1 VNKGERV
8 TIYRIAQEAGVSVST
23 VSRVLTGSARVA
35 EDKRRAIDA
44 AIERHKFRPNAMARN
59 LARKQ
64 SKVIGCILPDVS
76 HPFYGAAFLGAES
89 RAVSLG
95 YSLLLGNTLNDN
107 TTHVT
112 HVESRLLS
120 VMLEK
125 QVDGII
131 MMGGR
136 VNETRVIAAHRDEM
150 RQVLSEVPV
159 VTACGRMKDVDCWSV
174 EINEAH
180 GIQLA
185 INYLAGLGHRSIG
198 FLGGVRGIEPSDTRM
213 ESFRVSLADHD
224 LPLQKSMCI
233 ESGFGI
239 EDGRRAMET
248 LLSMRRKPTA
258 LLCFNDLVAVGALYM
273 TRKNGIRV
281 PEDISLIGVDNIPLV
296 EYVYPRLTT
305 VDLDPRRQ
313 GETALEL
320 MVEILEGRKPRQ
332 HVVLQPR
339 LAIRDSCHRPPALP
353 LPRPGGARRG

>member
-1 VNKGERV
+1 MKKGERV

-23 VSRVLTGSARVA
+23 VSRVLTGSAHVT
-35 EDKRRAIDA
+35 EEKRRAIEA
-44 AIERHKFRPNAMARN
+44 SIGRHKFRPNAMARN

-95 YSLLLGNTLNDN
+95 YSLLLGNTMNDN
-107 TTHVT
+107 TMHVT

-136 VNETRVIAAHRDEM
+136 VNETKVIATHRDEV

-174 EINEAH
+174 EINETH
-180 GIQLA
+180 GVQLA
-185 INYLAGLGHRSIG
+185 VNYLVGLGHRSIG
-198 FLGGVRGIEPSDTRM
+198 FLGGVRGIEPTDTRM
-213 ESFRVSLADHD
+213 ESFRASLEDHG
-224 LPLQKSMCI
+224 LPFQRSLCI
-233 ESGFGI
+233 ESGFSI
-239 EDGRRAMET
+239 EDGRTAMEA
-248 LLSMRRKPTA
+248 LLSMRRRPTA
-258 LLCFNDLVAVGALYM
+258 LLCFNDLVAIGALYI
-273 TRKNGIRV
+273 TRKNGLRV
-281 PEDISLIGVDNIPLV
+281 PEDISLVGVDNIPLG

-313 GETALEL
+313 GETALNL
-320 MVEILEGRKPRQ
+320 MVDILEGRKPRQ
-332 HVVLQPR
+332 HILLTPR
-339 LAIRDSCHRPPALP
+339 LSIRDSCHRPAAQVSPV
-353 LPRPGGARRG
+353 R